1 MIGFLFS
8 SFHLAGRVV
17 GAGSEQSASG
27 TFDAAV
33 NYQCVFIM
41 IFCSYR
47 YFFTE
52 NMKIQGV
59 LIIFLLLSLGAGEL
73 RAGTGLPVSGPGDS
87 AAEFGKK
94 ELQARIDALNKRQ
107 GVDEALKTKVL
118 AIYQEAG
125 DNLENKEKFAE
136 READYREA
144 LKTAPVE
151 ARRLQ
156 KDVDAL
162 QQKAARSKNEDW
174 DSIPTEELEQRLII
188 EKSKMAGLVEQIK
201 KKETEFVEQNSRP
214 QLIRE
219 EIVAAKQAIETDQAH
234 LTAPAAGLAPA
245 LESEARQALL
255 RTAIARR
262 NAELKMLEAE
272 ALSNP
277 VRADLL
283 KIELQ
288 WLELK
293 RNELGPVLETVE
305 GLLAERRQKEAQ
317 EIQNALSQA
326 EKELAGK
333 HPLIQQ
339 ITRENLQY
347 TRDLQDINSKTEK
360 FAELK
365 NTIDAAAVNIGNDF
379 KSAEKKIS
387 LAGLSPALGRILREQ
402 RRNLANQDRYL
413 LLADNLQDDTA
424 TASLEQFKIDDQL
437 RRLANLDAELRDL
450 MRTQVDPL
458 LPVDQRMR
466 IQAELRVLLNSKKDL
481 LNRLSVTYAAYLRTL
496 GDYDF
501 ARQQMESQVDK
512 FASFLDQ
519 RLLWVPSSE
528 PVNLVFFAGLYESA
542 QWLLSPSNWMGV
554 IKDLWASALNRPFLA
569 MLAVLALSVLPLG
582 RSWAKPRL
590 SSLLEK
596 AEKIYAD
603 SFGNGLQALAYTL
616 LVVIP
621 VPALIYL
628 AGWFLENAWQA
639 ADFSRAVGVGLKT
652 AAVPLCLMQFFYR
665 LFRADGVA
673 IKHFQWQKA
682 NAQSVRRHLGWI
694 RYIVVPGVF
703 TVYCAGASKSS
714 IYGDS
719 LGRLALIAVMIA
731 MAVFFNRILRPDKGL
746 PSSHMLTY
754 PEGWVARL
762 RYIWYPAASL
772 LPLIVV
778 GFAVA
783 GYYLSAVE
791 LQQKLVVT
799 MRFAFGLIVIHE
811 LAMRWLTLANR
822 QLAIKN
828 ARQKRKA
835 AMQSEKAA
843 APAGGEDPMLPIDEQ
858 LIDIPKINAQ
868 TIKLMRVLIA
878 FAVLAGAGIIWQ
890 DILPAFSFLERVA
903 LWQHLDKVDGQE
915 VYLPVT
921 LANLL
926 LAGLYI
932 FVTVVAVRNFS
943 GVMELLIFRRLS
955 VEAGVRYAINQLAG
969 YGLIAA
975 GFIVVANELGGS
987 WSQVQWLVA
996 ALGVGLGFGLQE
1008 IFANLVSGI
1017 ILLFE
1022 RPVRVGDT
1030 VTIGDVTGKV
1040 ARIQMRA
1047 TTLIDWDQKELIVP
1061 NKTFITSQL
1070 INWSLTDATTR
1081 VVIPV
1086 GIAYGSNVEEA
1097 HQLML
1102 DTVKSTP
1109 LVLADP
1115 EPSVLFVG
1123 FGENSLNFSIRIFVS
1138 ELSHRLQAT
1147 HNIHLRLEQVF
1158 REHRITIP
1166 FPQREVHI
1174 RPAGAVQLQ
1183 EKPA

>member
-1 MIGFLFS
+1 
-8 SFHLAGRVV
+8 
-17 GAGSEQSASG
+17 
-27 TFDAAV
+27 
-33 NYQCVFIM
+33 
-41 IFCSYR
+41 
-47 YFFTE
+47 
-52 NMKIQGV
+52 MKIFGV
-59 LIIFLLLSLGAGEL
+59 PIIFLFLIFAADQLW
-73 RAGTGLPVSGPGDS
+73 AGTVLPPAQMNDS
-87 AAEFGKK
+87 ASEFGIKD
-94 ELQARIDALNKRQ
+94 LQNRIDALNKRQ
-107 GVDEALKTKVL
+107 GVDEALKTKLL

-125 DNLENKEKFAE
+125 DNLENKEKFAA
-136 READYREA
+136 READYLEA

-151 ARRLQ
+151 TRKLR
-156 KDVDAL
+156 KDIESFQL
-162 QQKAARSKNEDW
+162 KAAKQKSEDW
-174 DSIPTEELEQRLII
+174 DGIPTEELEQRLII
-188 EKSKMAGLVEQIK
+188 EKSKMAGLIEQIK
-201 KKETEFVEQNSRP
+201 KKETDLVEQNSRP

-219 EIVAAKQAIETDQAH
+219 EIVAAKQAIETDQAQ
-234 LTAPAAGLAPA
+234 LTAPTAALPSA
-245 LESEARQALL
+245 LENEARQALL

-277 VRADLL
+277 VRVDLL

-288 WLELK
+288 WLEL
-293 RNELGPVLETVE
+293 RQNELGPVLETVE

-360 FAELK
+360 FAEQK

-413 LLADNLQDDTA
+413 LLRDNLQDDTA

-437 RRLANLDAELRDL
+437 RRLVNLDAELREL
-450 MRTQVDPL
+450 MRTQVDPS

-481 LNRLSVTYAAYLRTL
+481 LNRLSVAYAAYLRTL
-496 GDYDF
+496 GDFDF
-501 ARQQMESQVDK
+501 ARQQMDLQIDK

-542 QWLLSPSNWMGV
+542 QWLLSPSHWMGV
-554 IKDLWASALNRPFLA
+554 FKDLWASALNRPFLA
-569 MLAVLALSVLPLG
+569 LLAVLVLSVLPLG

-603 SFGNGLQALAYTL
+603 SFSNGLQALAYTL

-621 VPALIYL
+621 APALIYVI
-628 AGWFLENAWQA
+628 GWFLENAWQA

-673 IKHFQWQKA
+673 VKHFQWQKA
-682 NAQSVRRHLGWI
+682 NAQLVRRHLGWI
-694 RYIVVPGVF
+694 RYVVVPGVF
-703 TVYCAGASKSS
+703 MVYCASASKSS

-719 LGRLALIAVMIA
+719 LGRLALIGVMIA

-746 PSSHMLTY
+746 LSSHMLTY
-754 PEGWVARL
+754 PEGWMVRL
-762 RYIWYPAASL
+762 RYIWYPAVCL

-799 MRFAFGLIVIHE
+799 LRFAFGLIVIHE
-811 LAMRWLTLANR
+811 LVMRWLTLANR

-843 APAGGEDPMLPIDEQ
+843 AAPAGSEDPMLPVDEQ

-868 TIKLMRVLIA
+868 TIKLTRVLIA
-878 FAVLAGAGIIWQ
+878 FAALAGAGIIWQ
-890 DILPAFSFLERVA
+890 DILPAFSFLERVT

-915 VYLPVT
+915 VYLPIT

-926 LAGLYI
+926 LAGLYV
-932 FVTVVAVRNFS
+932 FVTIVAVRNFS

-955 VEAGVRYAINQLAG
+955 VEAGARYAINQLAG

-1086 GIAYGSNVEEA
+1086 GIAYGSDVEEA

-1123 FGENSLNFSIRIFVS
+1123 FGESALNFSIRIFVS
-1138 ELSHRLQAT
+1138 ELSHRMQAT
-1147 HNIHLRLEQVF
+1147 HNIHLRLEKVF
-1158 REHRITIP
+1158 REHHITIP
-1166 FPQREVHI
+1166 VPQREIYI
-1174 RPAGAVQLQ
+1174 RDAGADFGVQLQ

>member
-1 MIGFLFS
+1 
-8 SFHLAGRVV
+8 
-17 GAGSEQSASG
+17 
-27 TFDAAV
+27 
-33 NYQCVFIM
+33 M

-52 NMKIQGV
+52 KMKIHGV
-59 LIIFLLLSLGAGEL
+59 LIIFLLLSLGSGEMW
-73 RAGTGLPVSGPGDS
+73 AGTALPVSSTNDS
-87 AAEFGKK
+87 ATEFGKK
-94 ELQARIDALNKRQ
+94 DLQNRIDALNKRQ

-125 DNLENKEKFAE
+125 DNLENKDKFAD
-136 READYREA
+136 READYRGA
-144 LKTAPVE
+144 LKTAPPE
-151 ARRLQ
+151 TRRLQ
-156 KDVDAL
+156 KDIDAL
-162 QQKAARSKNEDW
+162 QQKASRSKNEDW

-188 EKSKMAGLVEQIK
+188 EKSKMAGLIEQIK

-219 EIVAAKQAIETDQAH
+219 EIVAAKQAIETDQSH
-234 LTAPAAGLAPA
+234 LTAPAAGLTSA
-245 LESEARQALL
+245 LESDARQALL

-277 VRADLL
+277 VRVDLL

-288 WLELK
+288 WLDLK
-293 RNELGPVLETVE
+293 QNELGAVLETVE

-347 TRDLQDINSKTEK
+347 TRDLQNINSKTEK
-360 FAELK
+360 FAERK
-365 NTIDAAAVNIGNDF
+365 NAIDAAAVNIGNDF
-379 KSAEKKIS
+379 QSAEKKIS

-413 LLADNLQDDTA
+413 LLTDNLQDDTA
-424 TASLEQFKIDDQL
+424 TASLEQFKVDDQL
-437 RRLANLDAELRDL
+437 RRRLVNLDVELSEL
-450 MRTQVDPL
+450 MRTRVDAS

-466 IQAELRVLLNSKKDL
+466 VQAELRVLLNSRKDL
-481 LNRLSVTYAAYLRTL
+481 LNRLSVAYAAYLRAL
-496 GDYDF
+496 GDFDF
-501 ARQQMESQVDK
+501 ARQQLASQIDK

-542 QWLLSPSNWMGV
+542 QWLLSSSHWMEA
-554 IKDLWASALNRPFLA
+554 IKDLWSSALNRPFLA
-569 MLAVLALSVLPLG
+569 LLAVLVLSGLPLG
-582 RSWAKPRL
+582 RNWAKPRL
-590 SSLLEK
+590 TLLLEK
-596 AEKIYAD
+596 TEKIYAD
-603 SFGNGLQALAYTL
+603 SFSNGLQALVYTL
-616 LVVIP
+616 LMVLP
-621 VPALIYL
+621 APALIYL
-628 AGWFLENAWQA
+628 IGWFLENAWQA
-639 ADFSRAVGVGLKT
+639 ADFSQAVGVGLKT
-652 AAVPLCLMQFFYR
+652 SAVPLCLTQFFYR

-673 IKHFQWQKA
+673 VKHFQWQKT
-682 NAQSVRRHLGWI
+682 NAQLMRRHLGWV
-694 RYIVVPGVF
+694 RYVVVPGVF
-703 TVYCAGASKSS
+703 TVYCASASKSS

-731 MAVFFNRILRPDKGL
+731 MGVFFGRILQFDKGL
-746 PSSHMLTY
+746 LSNHMLTY

-762 RYIWYPAASL
+762 RYIWYPAVCL

-799 MRFAFGLIVIHE
+799 LRFAFGLIVIHE

-822 QLAIKN
+822 QLAIRN
-828 ARQKRKA
+828 ARQKRKT
-835 AMQSEKAA
+835 AMQSEKAAA
-843 APAGGEDPMLPIDEQ
+843 APAGGEDPMLPVDEQ
-858 LIDIPKINAQ
+858 LVDIPKINAQ
-868 TIKLMRVLIA
+868 TIKLIHVSIA
-878 FAVLAGAGIIWQ
+878 FAALAGAGIVWQ
-890 DILPAFSFLERVA
+890 DILPAFSFLDRVA

-915 VYLPVT
+915 VYLPIT

-926 LAGLYI
+926 LAGFYVFI
-932 FVTVVAVRNFS
+932 TVVAVRNFS
-943 GVMELLIFRRLS
+943 GVMELLVFRRLS
-955 VEAGVRYAINQLAG
+955 VEAGVRYAVNQLAG
-969 YGLIAA
+969 YALMAI
-975 GFIVVANELGGS
+975 GFVVVANELGGS

-1030 VTIGDVTGKV
+1030 VTIGTVTGKV

-1047 TTLIDWDQKELIVP
+1047 TTLIDSDQKELIVP

-1070 INWSLTDATTR
+1070 INWSLTDTTTR

-1097 HQLML
+1097 HQLMS

-1109 LVLADP
+1109 LVLAEP

-1138 ELSHRLQAT
+1138 ELSHRMQAT
-1147 HNIHLRLEQVF
+1147 HNIHLRLEKAF
-1158 REHRITIP
+1158 REHRINIP

-1174 RPAGAVQLQ
+1174 RSAGADCGVPMR

>member
-1 MIGFLFS
+1 
-8 SFHLAGRVV
+8 
-17 GAGSEQSASG
+17 
-27 TFDAAV
+27 
-33 NYQCVFIM
+33 
-41 IFCSYR
+41 
-47 YFFTE
+47 
-52 NMKIQGV
+52 MKINGV
-59 LIIFLLLSLGAGEL
+59 LIILLFLSLGFGRVWAET
-73 RAGTGLPVSGPGDS
+73 ALPVAKSNDS
-87 AAEFGKK
+87 TSEFGRKD
-94 ELQARIDALNKRQ
+94 LQNRIDALNKRQ

-125 DNLENKEKFAE
+125 DNLENKEKFAD
-136 READYREA
+136 REAGYRGA
-144 LKTAPVE
+144 LKTAPLQT
-151 ARRLQ
+151 RKLQ
-156 KDVDAL
+156 KDIESY
-162 QQKAARSKNEDW
+162 QQKAGKQKSEDW
-174 DSIPTEELEQRLII
+174 DGIPTEELEQRLII
-188 EKSKMAGLVEQIK
+188 EKGKAANLVEQIK
-201 KKETEFVEQNSRP
+201 KKETELVEQNSRP

-234 LTAPAAGLAPA
+234 LTSPTAGLASP

-255 RTAIARR
+255 KTAIDRR
-262 NAELKMLEAE
+262 AAELKMLEAE
-272 ALSNP
+272 ALSNS

-283 KIELQ
+283 KVELQ

-293 RNELGPVLETVE
+293 RNELDPVIETVE
-305 GLLAERRQKEAQ
+305 GWLAERRQKEAQ
-317 EIQNALSQA
+317 EIQDALSQV
-326 EKELAGK
+326 EKELSGK
-333 HPLIQQ
+333 HVLIQQ
-339 ITRENLQY
+339 ITRDNLQY

-360 FAELK
+360 FAEQK
-365 NTIDAAAVNIGNDF
+365 NTIDAATVNIGNDF

-387 LAGLSPALGRILREQ
+387 LAGLSPALGKILREQ

-413 LLADNLQDDTA
+413 LQWDNLQNETA
-424 TASLEQFKIDDQL
+424 TASLEQFKADDQL
-437 RRLANLDAELRDL
+437 RRLVNLDIELKDL
-450 MRTQVDPL
+450 MRLQVDQQ
-458 LPVDQRMR
+458 LPADQRMM

-481 LNRLSVTYAAYLRTL
+481 LNKLSAAYAAYLRTL

-501 ARQQMESQVDK
+501 ARQQLESQIDK
-512 FASFLDQ
+512 FAKFLDE

-542 QWLLSPSNWMGV
+542 QWLLSPLNWMDV
-554 IKDLWASALNRPFLA
+554 FEDLLQSTLSRPFWAL
-569 MLAVLALSVLPLG
+569 LALLILGFLPSV
-582 RSWAKPRL
+582 SKWTKAQL

-596 AEKIYAD
+596 AEKIYTD
-603 SFGNGLQALAYTL
+603 NFNNGLQALVYTL
-616 LVVIP
+616 LLVLP
-621 VPALIYL
+621 LPTLIYL
-628 AGWFLENAWQA
+628 IGWFLDSGWNA
-639 ADFSRAVGVGLKT
+639 ADFSKAVGTGLMT
-652 AAVPLCLMQFFYR
+652 AAIPLCLLQFFYR
-665 LFRADGVA
+665 LFSAEGIAV
-673 IKHFQWQKA
+673 KHFQWQKS
-682 NAQSVRRHLGWI
+682 NAQLMRRHLGWV
-694 RYIVVPGVF
+694 RFIVVPGVF
-703 TVYCAGASKSS
+703 LIYSASASKSA

-719 LGRLALIAVMIA
+719 LGRLALIIVMIA
-731 MAVFFNRILRPDKGL
+731 MAVFLSRILKPDKGL
-746 PSSHMLTY
+746 LNGHLLTY
-754 PEGWVARL
+754 PDGWVSRL
-762 RYIWYPAASL
+762 RYFWYPAVCL

-799 MRFAFGLIVIHE
+799 LRLAFGLVVIHE
-811 LAMRWLTLANR
+811 LVLRWLTLANR

-835 AMQSEKAA
+835 AMQSEKASA
-843 APAGGEDPMLPIDEQ
+843 SAAGGEDPMLPVDEQ

-868 TIKLMRVLIA
+868 TIKLMNVLIA
-878 FAVLAGAGIIWQ
+878 FVALAGAGIIWRN
-890 DILPAFSFLERVA
+890 ILPAFSFLERIV
-903 LWQHLDKVDGQE
+903 LWQHLDKVDGQD

-921 LANLL
+921 LANML
-926 LAGLYI
+926 LAGFYI
-932 FVTVVAVRNFS
+932 FIIVAAVRNFS
-943 GVMELLIFRRLS
+943 GVMELLVFRRLS
-955 VEAGVRYAINQLAG
+955 VEAGVRYAVNQLAT
-969 YGLIAA
+969 YALIAA
-975 GFIVVANELGGS
+975 GFAVVASELGGS

-1040 ARIQMRA
+1040 SRIQMRA

-1070 INWSLTDATTR
+1070 INWSLTDAITR

-1109 LVLADP
+1109 LVLAEP

-1147 HNIHLRLEQVF
+1147 HNIHLRLEKVF
-1158 REHRITIP
+1158 REHDIHIP
-1166 FPQREVHI
+1166 SPQREIHI
-1174 RPAGAVQLQ
+1174 RSVSGDCGGLMQ
-1183 EKPA
+1183 EKPV

>member
-1 MIGFLFS
+1 
-8 SFHLAGRVV
+8 
-17 GAGSEQSASG
+17 
-27 TFDAAV
+27 
-33 NYQCVFIM
+33 M

-47 YFFTE
+47 YFFNE
-52 NMKIQGV
+52 KMKIHGV
-59 LIIFLLLSLGAGEL
+59 LIIFLLLSLGSGEL
-73 RAGTGLPVSGPGDS
+73 RAGTALPVSSPNDS

-94 ELQARIDALNKRQ
+94 DLQARIDALNKRQ
-107 GVDEALKTKVL
+107 GVDAVLKTKVL

-125 DNLENKEKFAE
+125 DNLENKDKFAE
-136 READYREA
+136 GEANYRGV

-151 ARRLQ
+151 TRRLQ
-156 KDVDAL
+156 KDIEAL
-162 QQKAARSKNEDW
+162 QQKAAKSKNEEW

-188 EKSKMAGLVEQIK
+188 EKSKMAGLIEQIK

-234 LTAPAAGLAPA
+234 LTAPTAGLTSA

-277 VRADLL
+277 VRVDLL

-360 FAELK
+360 FAEQK

-379 KSAEKKIS
+379 QSAEKKIS

-413 LLADNLQDDTA
+413 LLTDNLQDDTA
-424 TASLEQFKIDDQL
+424 KASLEQFKVDDQL
-437 RRLANLDAELRDL
+437 RRLVNLDVELREL
-450 MRTQVDPL
+450 MGAQVDPS

-466 IQAELRVLLNSKKDL
+466 VQAELRVLLNSKKDL
-481 LNRLSVTYAAYLRTL
+481 LNRLSVAYAAYLRTL
-496 GDYDF
+496 GDFDF
-501 ARQQMESQVDK
+501 ARQQLESQIDK

-542 QWLLSPSNWMGV
+542 QWLLAPSHWLGV
-554 IKDLWASALNRPFLA
+554 VKDLWRSALNRPFLA
-569 MLAVLALSVLPLG
+569 LLAVLVLSVLPLG
-582 RSWAKPRL
+582 RIWAKPRL

-603 SFGNGLQALAYTL
+603 SFSNGLQALVYTL
-616 LVVIP
+616 LMVM
-621 VPALIYL
+621 PAPAMIYL
-628 AGWFLENAWQA
+628 TGWFLENAWQA

-652 AAVPLCLMQFFYR
+652 SAVPLCLMQFFYR
-665 LFRADGVA
+665 LFCADGVA
-673 IKHFQWQKA
+673 VKHFQWQKA
-682 NAQSVRRHLGWI
+682 NAQLMRRHLGWV
-694 RYIVVPGVF
+694 RYMVVPGVF
-703 TVYCAGASKSS
+703 TVYCASASKSS

-731 MAVFFNRILRPDKGL
+731 MAVFFGRILKFDKGL
-746 PSSHMLTY
+746 LSSHMLTY

-762 RYIWYPAASL
+762 RYIWYPAACF

-799 MRFAFGLIVIHE
+799 LRFAFGLIVIHE
-811 LAMRWLTLANR
+811 LVMRWLTLANR
-822 QLAIKN
+822 QLAIRN

-835 AMQSEKAA
+835 AMQNEKAAA

-868 TIKLMRVLIA
+868 TIKLMHVSIA
-878 FAVLAGAGIIWQ
+878 FAVLAGAGIIWR

-903 LWQHLDKVDGQE
+903 LWQHLDKMDGQE
-915 VYLPVT
+915 VYLPIT

-926 LAGLYI
+926 LAGLYV
-932 FVTVVAVRNFS
+932 FVTGVAVRNFS
-943 GVMELLIFRRLS
+943 GVMELLIFRRWS

-975 GFIVVANELGGS
+975 GFIAVANELGGS

-1097 HQLML
+1097 HQLMI

-1115 EPSVLFVG
+1115 EPGVLFVG

-1147 HNIHLRLEQVF
+1147 HNIHLRLEKAF
-1158 REHRITIP
+1158 REHHINVP

-1174 RPAGAVQLQ
+1174 RSVGAGCGVPMQ